1 MTDGP
6 KDQVDRDIQDHQ
18 FGMAAAQDQELAE
31 DLENEG
37 AAPDELPDPPANP
50 PRAGDKAIPA
60 DE

>member
-37 AAPDELPDPPANP
+37 AAPDEL
-50 PRAGDKAIPA
+50 RAFKNVPGEASGINSKLSA
-60 DE
+60 